1 MATVLLILIYVAF
14 ISLGL
19 PDAMLGAG
27 WPVMQVD
34 LAVPYGFAGFLQML
48 VSGGTIVSSLFSGP
62 LIKRFGTGKLT
73 AASVALTACALF
85 GFAIA
90 PSFWWMLPV
99 ALPLGLGAGAVD
111 AGLNAFVAQHYESR
125 HMSWLHSFWGIGA
138 LGGPFILS
146 LLLSRGFPWRQGYAS
161 VAAFQAILV
170 VVLILSIPLWNRVT
184 LRKTEDGEQ
193 TGAVPRQRLT
203 LVESLKIPGVLHA
216 MGMFLFYCALE
227 ASMGLWGGS
236 FLFKAKGLDPANT
249 ATWVSLFYAA
259 ITAGRFLSGFVT
271 FKLPNDAMIAG
282 GVATIFAGVI
292 LMLAPFPL
300 PGTLAGYLL
309 VGFGCAP
316 IFPSMLHETPKRF
329 GTENGQTIMGFQMA
343 AAYAGST
350 FLPPLF
356 GFIAGA
362 DGLFLLPY
370 FVLIY
375 VILLIVEFR
384 VLTGKPKVSRR

>member
-1 MATVLLILIYVAF
+1 MATLLLVLIYVAF

-27 WPVMQVD
+27 WPVMQAD
-34 LAVPYGFAGFLQML
+34 LSVPYGFAGFLQIL
-48 VSGGTIVSSLFSGP
+48 ISGGTIVSSLFSGP
-62 LIKRFGTGKLT
+62 LLRRFGTGRLT
-73 AASVALTACALF
+73 ALSVAVTAGALF
-85 GFAIA
+85 GFALA
-90 PSFWWMLPV
+90 PSYWWMLPV

-111 AGLNAFVAQHYESR
+111 SGLNAFVARNYESR

-146 LLLSRGFPWRQGYAS
+146 MLLSRGFPWRRGYAS
-161 VAAFQAILV
+161 VATFQVILVAILV
-170 VVLILSIPLWNRVT
+170 VAIPLWKRVT
-184 LRKTEDGEQ
+184 ARKAGTGEE
-193 TGAVPRQRLT
+193 TGDAPGRHLT
-203 LVESLKIPGVLHA
+203 VFESVKIPGVAQA
-216 MGMFLFYCALE
+216 MAMFLFYCGIE

-236 FLFKAKGLDPANT
+236 FLFKAKGLDPAAT

-271 FKLPNDAMIAG
+271 FKLSNDAMIAG
-282 GVATIFAGVI
+282 GAAVI
-292 LMLAPFPL
+292 LLGVTLMLLPL
-300 PGTLAGYLL
+300 PLPVTLAGYLL

-329 GTENGQTIMGFQMA
+329 GAENGQTIMGFQMA
-343 AAYAGST
+343 TAYVGST

-362 DGLFLLPY
+362 ERLFLLPY
-370 FVLIY
+370 FVLLY
-375 VILLIVEFR
+375 AVLLVTGFR
-384 VLTGKPKVSRR
+384 VLKAKLRRN